1 VNPLAPFCQTLEE
14 GSFVRLV
21 CDISPRLLQGTAT
34 TFQLTVLAIA
44 LGLVGGLL
52 LALGRV
58 YGKKPIYWLSTA
70 YVQFVRGTPVLVQLF
85 LIYYGLPAFEIR
97 LDPLT
102 AAIIGL
108 GLNSAAYQAEY
119 FRGAIQSIGRG
130 QMLAARAVGLT
141 NVQAIGYV
149 ILPQALRMVIPPWS
163 NELIY
168 TLKYSSVAF
177 IIGTPELMATGQ
189 IIASSLRGPGAFRH
203 FEVFLIVAFI
213 YLVCVLVISKLL
225 DLLEQRVKI
234 PGLEMQRA

>member
-1 VNPLAPFCQTLEE
+1 MTPFCQTLAE
-14 GSFVRLV
+14 GSFVRLA
-21 CDISPRLLQGTAT
+21 CDIAPRLLQGTAT
-34 TFQLTVLAIA
+34 TFQLTVLAIG
-44 LGLVGGLL
+44 LGLMGGML

-58 YGKKPIYWLSTA
+58 YGNKPIYWLSTA

-85 LIYYGLPAFEIR
+85 LIYYGLPVFEMR
-97 LDPLT
+97 LDSLT

-119 FRGAIQSIGRG
+119 FRGAIQSISRG
-130 QMLAARAVGLT
+130 QMLAARSIGMT
-141 NVQAIGYV
+141 NLQAIRYV
-149 ILPQALRMVIPPWS
+149 ILPQALRIVIPPWS

-177 IIGTPELMATGQ
+177 IIGAPELMATGQ
-189 IIASSLRGPGAFRH
+189 IIASRNFRY

-225 DLLEQRVKI
+225 DIVEQKLRI
-234 PGLEMQRA
+234 PGLEMR